1 MKKETKIVIYIIVG
15 MALFGLGLF
24 GLMNYIINNQTA
36 SFDSDA
42 NIVEENNSN
51 TVVDNQNNGQNTV
64 ASTPKKIYLQ
74 GRILDSGLNAITLE
88 NLADGMS
95 WKIILA
101 DGVQINKLIPQSNE
115 YSTGT
120 IEDLVKGSMADLNY
134 SDTEKKEVDI
144 IWIQPPFDISG
155 AVANNDGSRLIVT
168 DGNTGLQYTV
178 NYNQDTNIRVIN
190 GEQVSSVGGSE
201 ILVGEKVTA
210 ISDYGVDYNKTNFDA
225 LYIEL
230 SRTII
235 EVDSNGNDNLEANGP
250 EEVRPVDVG
259 EVPSE
264 FKKDVAPPK
273 IDFEAIQ

>member
-101 DGVQINKLIPQSNE
+101 D
-115 YSTGT
+115 
-120 IEDLVKGSMADLNY
+120 
-134 SDTEKKEVDI
+134 
-144 IWIQPPFDISG
+144 
-155 AVANNDGSRLIVT
+155 
-168 DGNTGLQYTV
+168 
-178 NYNQDTNIRVIN
+178 
-190 GEQVSSVGGSE
+190 
-201 ILVGEKVTA
+201 
-210 ISDYGVDYNKTNFDA
+210 
-225 LYIEL
+225 
-230 SRTII
+230 
-235 EVDSNGNDNLEANGP
+235 
-250 EEVRPVDVG
+250 
-259 EVPSE
+259 
-264 FKKDVAPPK
+264 
-273 IDFEAIQ
+273 